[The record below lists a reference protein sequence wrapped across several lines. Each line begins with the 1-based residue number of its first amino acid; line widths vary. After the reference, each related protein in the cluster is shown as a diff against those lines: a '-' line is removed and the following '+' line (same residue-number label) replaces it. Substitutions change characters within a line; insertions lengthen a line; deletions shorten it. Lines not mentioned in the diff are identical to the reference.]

1 MNARAEGIPLSIVSP
16 VYGCVGCL
24 EELADRIDHALAP
37 LGMDYE
43 LVLVDDASPDAAW
56 PRIVELGARNPRI
69 RGIRLARNF
78 GQHAAIAAGLLAAR
92 GDAVVVMDCDLQD
105 RPEEIPRLLAA
116 LDGETRVALAQRVQR
131 SDGAGKRFGSWLF
144 YRLLAWLTGVPHD
157 HSTANFGAYAREVVD
172 AVNAMPESNRFF
184 PLLVKWSGFG
194 STTVPVRHDGRS
206 EGASGYS
213 FRKLL
218 RLAVD
223 IALSYSDKP
232 LRVMVLCG
240 LVFSFLSL
248 AFVGYS
254 LLRYLQGDIQ
264 VAGFTSII
272 ASIWLV
278 GGIVVSS
285 VGVAGLYIGRI
296 FIETKRRPWF
306 VVADRTPPAS
316 RAARP

>member
-1 MNARAEGIPLSIVSP
+1 MG
-16 VYGCVGCL
+16 
-24 EELADRIDHALAP
+24 D
-37 LGMDYE
+37 
-43 LVLVDDASPDAAW
+43 
-56 PRIVELGARNPRI
+56 GA
-69 RGIRLARNF
+69 
-78 GQHAAIAAGLLAAR
+78 AAG
-92 GDAVVVMDCDLQD
+92 GDG
-105 RPEEIPRLLAA
+105 
-116 LDGETRVALAQRVQR
+116 LDVEGGQAQ
-131 SDGAGKRFGSWLF
+131 
-144 YRLLAWLTGVPHD
+144 
-157 HSTANFGAYAREVVD
+157 
-172 AVNAMPESNRFF
+172 
-184 PLLVKWSGFG
+184 
-194 STTVPVRHDGRS
+194 
-206 EGASGYS
+206 
-213 FRKLL
+213 

-240 LVFSFLSL
+240 LAFSFLSL

-254 LLRYLQGDIQ
+254 LLRYLQGDVQ